1 MAESGDP
8 PPVGGHGLGVLDGSA
23 DDFPPG
29 PVVGDQLRDELEDLD
44 GVVTVRK
51 PIGRPLVGQ
60 DQSGEL
66 FGLPGGVYPNET
78 SSADIKTMLHQV
90 ENCLFTTQCRRTLD
104 HSWCLASL
112 AA

>member
-8 PPVGGHGLGVLDGSA
+8 PPVGGHGLGVLDVSA

-51 PIGRPLVGQ
+51 PISRPLVGQ

-66 FGLPGGVYPNET
+66 FGLPGGVYPKYPLT
-78 SSADIKTMLHQV
+78 D
-90 ENCLFTTQCRRTLD
+90 F
-104 HSWCLASL
+104 
-112 AA
+112 

>member
-1 MAESGDP
+1 MAESRDP

-66 FGLPGGVYPNET
+66 FGLPGGVHP
-78 SSADIKTMLHQV
+78 S
-90 ENCLFTTQCRRTLD
+90 RTL
-104 HSWCLASL
+104 WELQPLAVRPVR
-112 AA
+112 